1 MKPNEILEQLKEE
14 NPRLF
19 KGMEDKQALRV
30 IQATLSLL
38 GEEVA
43 SVDEGRL
50 SVTGFGTFVI
60 QKRERDGDGTAV
72 RRVMFRP
79 GKPKAAAAEE

>member
-30 IQATLSLL
+30 IQATIALL

-43 SVDEGRL
+43 SVDEGRVN
-50 SVTGFGTFVI
+50 VTGFGTFVI
-60 QKRERDGDGTAV
+60 QKREREGGGAAV
-72 RRVMFRP
+72 RRVTFRQ
-79 GKPKAAAAEE
+79 GKPKAATAEE